1 MFNLKKNIL
10 LTASFLSVSIFATD
24 YDNAKFDN
32 YVSGQGVNEV
42 LAEAQLIIC
51 KLSRLGTKELAGD
64 GAYKATIYADE
75 CEAATASA
83 TDATA
88 GTTAPSSATTS
99 SSSSTSA
106 TGSADATGKDIEIVY
121 VNTAFTSRT
130 VQSTK
135 GWLINDKPWD
145 EQSNREPKNIMYLL
159 NEQTATASDTNKFGD
174 FTLRYQKATFGN
186 TEDDLPEWYSCPAE
200 SSREYQ
206 WSWCADG
213 AGLAVAPLG
222 IVDKGFLGVI
232 FLVIDPVDV
241 LRVRTRSHLTLH
253 RLPPVIEPRINLI
266 ISLTSSIKII
276 GLKILT

>member
-10 LTASFLSVSIFATD
+10 LTASFLAVSIFATD

-174 FTLRYQKATFGN
+174 FTLRYQKATFGI
-186 TEDDLPEWYSCPAE
+186 TDDDLP
-200 SSREYQ
+200 
-206 WSWCADG
+206 
-213 AGLAVAPLG
+213 
-222 IVDKGFLGVI
+222 
-232 FLVIDPVDV
+232 
-241 LRVRTRSHLTLH
+241 
-253 RLPPVIEPRINLI
+253 
-266 ISLTSSIKII
+266 
-276 GLKILT
+276 